1 MELRDLKAFMAVVE
15 HRSFTKA
22 ANDSF
27 VSQPSLSK
35 SIKN

>member
-22 ANDSF
+22 HMI
-27 VSQPSLSK
+27 PLYLSLH
-35 SIKN
+35 